1 MLTARSDVVPCR
13 PALRQQ
19 LDSVRDS
26 LGSGPAAGA
35 GPAPRHIAGDHDRQY
50 VLHDADAEERAA
62 AAEAAAAA
70 GDAARRV
77 LAPLDHPLPPFSS
90 VQRASCACFACF
102 ACSAPSLKSA
112 ISSRTSRLIRS
123 H

>member
-1 MLTARSDVVPCR
+1 M
-13 PALRQQ
+13 
-19 LDSVRDS
+19 RDS

-77 LAPLDHPLPPFSS
+77 LAPLDHPLPPFPPSS
-90 VQRASCACFACF
+90 ARA
-102 ACSAPSLKSA
+102 APALPA
-112 ISSRTSRLIRS
+112 LPAVRPV
-123 H
+123 